1 MKALLF
7 DLDGVLIDSEPVWE
21 RVRRAFVHRHGAEWS
36 ADVQRSMM
44 GVSTD
49 VWSSALSEL
58 IGGEPGPDKV
68 ARLVIDEMASEY
80 RRRLPM
86 IDGAAEVVRR
96 LARSYPLGIASGS
109 PRSLIE
115 LVLELSGLAAC
126 FQAVLSSD
134 EISRGKP
141 APDPYLELASRLGI
155 EPADCAAIED
165 SSNGLRSALA
175 AGAVVV
181 AIPPRANIPDP
192 DLLALAAAVLDDI
205 GQLTPELL
213 DGLDGANR

>member
-21 RVRRAFVHRHGAEWS
+21 RVRRAFVHRHGSAWS
-36 ADVQRSMM
+36 ADVQRRMM
-44 GVSTD
+44 GVSTE

-58 IGGEPGPDKV
+58 IGGEPAPDRV

-80 RRRLPM
+80 RRRLPL
-86 IDGAAEVVRR
+86 IEGAADVVQH

-115 LVLELSGLAAC
+115 LVLELSGLARC

-141 APDPYLELASRLGI
+141 APDPYRELARRLGV
-155 EPADCAAIED
+155 EPAACVAIED
-165 SSNGLRSALA
+165 SSNGLRSAIA
-175 AGAVVV
+175 AGALVV
-181 AIPPRANIPDP
+181 AIPPRANMPDP
-192 DLLALAAAVLDDI
+192 ELLAKAAAVLDDI
-205 GQLTPELL
+205 RQLTPELL

>member
-1 MKALLF
+1 VKALLF